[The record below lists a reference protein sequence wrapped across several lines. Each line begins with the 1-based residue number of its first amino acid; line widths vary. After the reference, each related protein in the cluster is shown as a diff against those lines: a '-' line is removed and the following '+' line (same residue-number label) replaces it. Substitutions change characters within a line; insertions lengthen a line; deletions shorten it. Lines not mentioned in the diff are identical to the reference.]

1 MINWNGKRRWVAL
14 GLLIAGFIV
23 MLTIPPIIP
32 VIQLP
37 GEVYPEGWSI
47 FGLRL
52 TNSLVGSAVVW
63 LLLVLLVVYVQRAMP
78 KSGNEVP
85 RGGFYNMFE
94 MLFEGLSNFIL
105 NITGEKHFRFI
116 FSFFMTIFLLVL
128 LSNWLELVPGVDSIG
143 FLEPHTVVNVD
154 TGEVA
159 YEKGYEVAGSGV
171 YTLNAKCPWVSP
183 ADAAVLTADE
193 QQARAA
199 AGCVTG
205 AGQTNVEAPIPGS
218 AVTDHAAVPAVTEA
232 AVTEAAVTEPA
243 VTEAAVAE
251 VPAGAE
257 GAAQTIDGAGD

>member
-171 YTLNAKCPWVSP
+171 YTLNPKCPWVSP

-218 AVTDHAAVPAVTEA
+218 AVTDHRSS
-232 AVTEAAVTEPA
+232 
-243 VTEAAVAE
+243 
-251 VPAGAE
+251 AGSH
-257 GAAQTIDGAGD
+257 

>member
-14 GLLIAGFIV
+14 GLLIAGVIV

-47 FGLRL
+47 FGLQL
-52 TNSLVGSAVVW
+52 TNSLMGS
-63 LLLVLLVVYVQRAMP
+63 LLVWVLLILLVVYVQRAMP

-94 MLFEGLSNFIL
+94 LLFEGLSNFIL

-116 FSFFMTIFLLVL
+116 FSFFMTIFMIVL

-159 YEKGYEVAGSGV
+159 YQAGYEVTGSGV
-171 YTLNAKCPWVSP
+171 YTLNPKCPWVSP
-183 ADAAVLTADE
+183 DEAATLTADE
-193 QQARAA
+193 QQARAD

-205 AGQTNVEAPIPGS
+205 AGQTSAAEAPIPGS
-218 AVTDHAAVPAVTEA
+218 AVTDHAAVAQPAVTEA
-232 AVTEAAVTEPA
+232 AVTEGST
-243 VTEAAVAE
+243 TDVA
-251 VPAGAE
+251 AGA
-257 GAAQTIDGAGD
+257 AAADQSTTQAGDGSP